1 MLSEFACL
9 LARWDPEGTS
19 VQVSSVFILGPGQ
32 RGQACLSPGG
42 LQGAHRASHLDR
54 TPWGLCLAASV
65 HEGPTAQTSQVTRR
79 RVGGARGHR
88 TAWSRGCTAR
98 NSVGRWTVEWERQPE
113 PS

>member
-42 LQGAHRASHLDR
+42 LQGGTQGKPPGQDPLGPVSGR
-54 TPWGLCLAASV
+54 LCS
-65 HEGPTAQTSQVTRR
+65 
-79 RVGGARGHR
+79 
-88 TAWSRGCTAR
+88 
-98 NSVGRWTVEWERQPE
+98 
-113 PS
+113 